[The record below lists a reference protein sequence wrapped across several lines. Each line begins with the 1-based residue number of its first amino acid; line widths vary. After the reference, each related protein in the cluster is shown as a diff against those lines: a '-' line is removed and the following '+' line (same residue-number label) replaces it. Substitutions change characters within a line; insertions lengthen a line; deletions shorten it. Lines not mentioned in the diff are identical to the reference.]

1 MDQSADYTSE
11 DLFQAAGELT
21 CGEFLE
27 RFPDE
32 ELIAALLYEDY
43 EPPQAG

>member
-1 MDQSADYTSE
+1 MDQERDYDRDE
-11 DLFQAAGELT
+11 LFEAAATLT

-27 RFPDE
+27 RYPDE

-43 EPPQAG
+43 EPPQAR